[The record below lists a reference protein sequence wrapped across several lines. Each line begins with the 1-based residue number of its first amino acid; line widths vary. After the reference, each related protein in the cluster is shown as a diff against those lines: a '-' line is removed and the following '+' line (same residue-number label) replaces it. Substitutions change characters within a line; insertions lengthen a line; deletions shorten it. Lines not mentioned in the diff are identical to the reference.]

1 MKQETPGAT
10 QAEHKQR
17 ASPLPDALVSRFAA
31 VVGEAYAISKPEQL
45 RTYESDGLAS
55 FRVTPGVV
63 VLPASTEE
71 VIGCVKIAREAGLPI
86 GARGSGPGLSGG
98 ALPVPGC
105 VLVGLSRMRKIL
117 EVDLENAFMRV
128 EPGVINLDVSKQI
141 GPEGWY
147 YAPDPSSQSV
157 CSIGGN
163 VAPESGGAPCLQ
175 YGFTLNHA
183 LWVRLG
189 LVGWGRGGVGRAG

>member
-1 MKQETPGAT
+1 MRQETPGGT

-31 VVGEAYAISKPEQL
+31 VVGEGYAISKPEQL

-86 GARGSGPGLSGG
+86 VARGSGTGLSGG
-98 ALPVPGC
+98 ALPVAEGI
-105 VLVGLSRMRKIL
+105 VISLARLDRIL
-117 EVDLENAFMRV
+117 EVDLDRAQV
-128 EPGVINLDVSKQI
+128 VVGV
-141 GPEGWY
+141 
-147 YAPDPSSQSV
+147 
-157 CSIGGN
+157 
-163 VAPESGGAPCLQ
+163 
-175 YGFTLNHA
+175 
-183 LWVRLG
+183 
-189 LVGWGRGGVGRAG
+189 